1 MKFEEAYEIEGI
13 YNIIYVPDSVLG
25 KKCEKRGKKGEKGG
39 KRGILGEKCGK
50 IRDLPPFWPQPT
62 LKITDPRTSSG
73 ALAASFRRLCSGTT
87 REVFQ

>member
-1 MKFEEAYEIEGI
+1 M
-13 YNIIYVPDSVLG
+13 G
-25 KKCEKRGKKGEKGG
+25 KNVKKWGFGG
-39 KRGILGEKCGK
+39 KNGDFGGKMGKNVKKCGK